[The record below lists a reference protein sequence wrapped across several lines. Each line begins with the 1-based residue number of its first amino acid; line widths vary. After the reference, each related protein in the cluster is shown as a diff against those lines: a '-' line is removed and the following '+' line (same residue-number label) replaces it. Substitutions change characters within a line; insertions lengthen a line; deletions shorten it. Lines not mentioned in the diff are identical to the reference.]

1 MTSATTLAIRLK
13 QAREKKKLSQ
23 EALASRVGIK
33 QQAVQRI
40 EVGKVKSTGYVVQL
54 ARALNVTPDWLAL
67 GEEPAATG
75 SQIAETK
82 ATYSIA
88 QTSQAPLLSL
98 QNIEEMQSL
107 PLKNW
112 AGVCLPIL
120 ELNSDQCFALQIK
133 DNSMSSGLVDLVS
146 FTKNDYIIAE
156 ANRQPV
162 HNDFVIA
169 KLPDSAQAAFRRY
182 VVEGNNSYLKPI
194 NPQYATVAMKPEIK
208 ICGVVFL
215 RYSVLDE
222 SLLKSV

>member
-1 MTSATTLAIRLK
+1 MTLAIRLK

-54 ARALNVTPDWLAL
+54 ARALSVTPDWLAL
-67 GEEPAATG
+67 GEEPM
-75 SQIAETK
+75 SPHLQIAETR
-82 ATYSIA
+82 ASYSVA

-98 QNIEEMQSL
+98 QHIDEMQHL

-112 AGVCLPIL
+112 HGAVLPVLNL
-120 ELNSDQCFALQIK
+120 ESDQCFALQIK
-133 DNSMSSGLVDLVS
+133 DNSMSSGSVDVVS
-146 FTKNDYIIAE
+146 FSKNDYIIAD

-169 KLPDSAQAAFRRY
+169 KLPDSGQAAFRRY
-182 VVEGNNSYLKPI
+182 VVENNQIHLKPL
-194 NPQYATVAMKPEIK
+194 NPQYAPVVMRPEVK

-215 RYSVLDE
+215 RYSVLDDA
-222 SLLKSV
+222 SSK